1 MAYKWKE
8 KKLKYMINKEDF
20 FQLSHLKSCF
30 DGLNRAGAVT
40 RHALEEEQPGLL
52 VEDGVGGPARVTR
65 HVLLDVTPQHILNV
79 FLLES
84 SLDDQLIVSIN
95 SSTCSQLWLEQQDL
109 LWTI

>member
-1 MAYKWKE
+1 
-8 KKLKYMINKEDF
+8 MINKEDF

-52 VEDGVGGPARVTR
+52 IEDGVGGPARVTR
-65 HVLLDVTPQHILNV
+65 HVLLDVTSQHILNV

-84 SLDDQLIVSIN
+84 SLNDQLIVTIN
-95 SSTCSQLWLEQQDL
+95 SSTCSQL
-109 LWTI
+109 

>member
-1 MAYKWKE
+1 
-8 KKLKYMINKEDF
+8 MINKEDF

-65 HVLLDVTPQHILNV
+65 HVLLDVTSQHILNV

-84 SLDDQLIVSIN
+84 SLDDQLIVTIN
-95 SSTCSQLWLEQQDL
+95 SSTCSQL
-109 LWTI
+109 

>member
-1 MAYKWKE
+1 
-8 KKLKYMINKEDF
+8 MIDKEDF

-65 HVLLDVTPQHILNV
+65 HVLLDVTSQHILNV
-79 FLLES
+79 LLLES
-84 SLDDQLIVSIN
+84 SLDDQLIVTIN
-95 SSTCSQLWLEQQDL
+95 SSTCSQL
-109 LWTI
+109 

>member
-1 MAYKWKE
+1 
-8 KKLKYMINKEDF
+8 MIDKEDF

-52 VEDGVGGPARVTR
+52 IEDGVGGPARVTR
-65 HVLLDVTPQHILNV
+65 HVLLDVTSQHILNV

-84 SLDDQLIVSIN
+84 SLDDQLIVTIN
-95 SSTCSQLWLEQQDL
+95 SSTCSQL
-109 LWTI
+109 

>member
-1 MAYKWKE
+1 
-8 KKLKYMINKEDF
+8 MINKEDF

-65 HVLLDVTPQHILNV
+65 HVLLDVTSQHILNV
-79 FLLES
+79 LLLES
-84 SLDDQLIVSIN
+84 SLDDQLIVTIN
-95 SSTCSQLWLEQQDL
+95 SSTCSQL
-109 LWTI
+109 

>member
-1 MAYKWKE
+1 
-8 KKLKYMINKEDF
+8 MIDKEDF

-65 HVLLDVTPQHILNV
+65 HVLLDVTSQHILNV
-79 FLLES
+79 LLLES
-84 SLDDQLIVSIN
+84 SLNDQLIVTIN
-95 SSTCSQLWLEQQDL
+95 SSTCSQL
-109 LWTI
+109 

>member
-1 MAYKWKE
+1 
-8 KKLKYMINKEDF
+8 MINKEDF

-65 HVLLDVTPQHILNV
+65 HVLLDVTSQHILNV

-84 SLDDQLIVSIN
+84 SLNDQLIVTIN
-95 SSTCSQLWLEQQDL
+95 SSTCSQL
-109 LWTI
+109 

>member
-1 MAYKWKE
+1 
-8 KKLKYMINKEDF
+8 MIDKEDF

-65 HVLLDVTPQHILNV
+65 HVLLDVTSQHILNV

-84 SLDDQLIVSIN
+84 SLNDQLIVTIN
-95 SSTCSQLWLEQQDL
+95 SSTCSQL
-109 LWTI
+109 

>member
-1 MAYKWKE
+1 
-8 KKLKYMINKEDF
+8 MINKGDF

-52 VEDGVGGPARVTR
+52 IEDGVGGPARVTR
-65 HVLLDVTPQHILNV
+65 HVLLDVTSQHILNV

-84 SLDDQLIVSIN
+84 SLNDQLIVTIN
-95 SSTCSQLWLEQQDL
+95 SSTCSQL
-109 LWTI
+109 